1 MKRTQ
6 YSRIP
11 RGPARARKSG
21 NPPPRKY
28 ETEKA
33 KRFLGDG
40 LEWAEV
46 HNRVDILGIEV
57 RPCGNGIKASD
68 DEFSGDTGER
78 LYLVLSISRSGSHL
92 VTQHAIALFLSINL
106 SS

>member
-1 MKRTQ
+1 MLVNLE
-6 YSRIP
+6 IL
-11 RGPARARKSG
+11 
-21 NPPPRKY
+21 PPRKY

-68 DEFSGDTGER
+68 DEFNGVRRIRWRE
-78 LYLVLSISRSGSHL
+78 
-92 VTQHAIALFLSINL
+92 N
-106 SS
+106 